1 MAAKGKGNGLELAR
15 DKMRRAGV
23 DEVAIDTFAH
33 YYRLLEHGETGM
45 ISEDSIEPLD
55 MESLADVEVP
65 DDVAAEAVRRTAV
78 IKLNGGLGTSMGMD
92 RAKSLLCVR
101 RGLSFLDIIA
111 RQVLHL
117 REQYDATLPLL
128 FMNSFRTSADT
139 MAALERYEDLPVDG
153 LPLEFLQNKEPKLLA
168 ADLMPASHPK
178 DPDLEWCPPGH
189 GDIYTAL
196 RGTGLL
202 ARLLDAGYR
211 YVFVSNSDNLGA
223 VPDARV
229 AGWFAQSG
237 APFAIEAVRRTP
249 SDRKGGHFAR
259 RKADG
264 RIVLRETAQ
273 TPEAD
278 KEALADLNRHRY
290 CSTNNLWFDVQ
301 AMVEALDARGG
312 ILGLPLI
319 KNVKTLDPA
328 DRSTP
333 EVVQIE
339 TAMGAAIE
347 VFEGART
354 IEVGRDRFVPVKTTD
369 DLLVL
374 RSDVYDIGRDFVLDQ
389 AGEEVPYVAL
399 DGDFYKLVGDFDKRF
414 PEGAPSLREADSFT
428 VTGDWTFGRGVKV
441 VGEVALRSQA
451 AQRVEGG
458 TVLEEPSAQRAD
470 GADATREQHA

>member
-1 MAAKGKGNGLELAR
+1 MGSPGLQKARAKMAE
-15 DKMRRAGV
+15 AGV
-23 DEVAIDTFAH
+23 DEVAIETFAH

-45 ISEDSIEPLD
+45 IPESSIEPLD
-55 MESLADVEVP
+55 MESLADVDVP
-65 DDVAAEAVRRTAV
+65 DDVAAEAIRATAV

-117 REQYDATLPLL
+117 RREHDVPLPLI

-139 MAALERYEDLPVDG
+139 MAAIARYEDLPVEG

-168 ADLMPASHPK
+168 KDLSPVSWPR

-189 GDIYTAL
+189 GDLYTAL

-202 ARLLDAGYR
+202 SRLLDAGYR

-229 AGWFAQSG
+229 AGWFASSG
-237 APFAIEAVRRTP
+237 APFAIEAVRRTA

-259 RKADG
+259 RKTDG
-264 RIVLRETAQ
+264 RIVLRESAQ
-273 TPEAD
+273 TLEKD
-278 KEALADLNRHRY
+278 KEALADLSRHRY
-290 CSTNNLWFDVQ
+290 CSTNNLWFDLHAMQ
-301 AMVEALDARGG
+301 AELDRRGG

-319 KNVKTLDPA
+319 RNVKTVDPS
-328 DRSTP
+328 DPSSP
-333 EVVQIE
+333 EVVQVE

-347 VFEGART
+347 IFEGART
-354 IEVGRDRFVPVKTTD
+354 IEVGRDRFVPVKTTN

-374 RSDVYDIGRDFVLDQ
+374 RSDVYDLGQDFVLDQ
-389 AGEEVPYVAL
+389 AASSVPFVDL
-399 DGDFYKLVGDFDKRF
+399 DGDFYKHVGEFDKRF
-414 PEGAPSLREADSFT
+414 PEGAPSMKEATSLQVD
-428 VTGDWTFGRGVKV
+428 GDFTFGRGVRV
-441 VGEVALRSQA
+441 VGDVCLEADS
-451 AQRVEGG
+451 AQRVAPG
-458 TVLEEPSAQRAD
+458 TVLAD
-470 GADATREQHA
+470 RTDDRG